1 MRTVQE
7 IFDETIHLIDAQNE
21 STGSTV
27 TADTKEYELRTPNC
41 LNAWINIVYPYSDT
55 YEARTDG
62 KRTVHPKLTAMS
74 DSVDMDD
81 FICLSVLP
89 KALAYELL
97 REENPTVAS
106 ACYEDYEK
114 ALSMARQMMPAVES
128 DVTDVYGGIEYGE
141 FSRWS

>member
-41 LNAWINIVYPYSDT
+41 LNAYINLVYPYSDT
-55 YEARTDG
+55 YEPRSDG
-62 KRTVHPKLTAMS
+62 KRTVHPKLGSME
-74 DSVDMDD
+74 DEVQMDD

-114 ALSMARQMMPAVES
+114 ALSMAKESLPSVES
-128 DVTDVYGGIEYGE
+128 EVADLYGGIEYGE
-141 FSRWS
+141 FSRWC